1 MENLNEIASNTLGL
15 LVLIISVAE
24 LIGYLT
30 WDKRYFRFGIPIFIR
45 NIPIHPSTFVT
56 PSVSHMEVGLPSSF
70 WGPSIKFKEI
80 GQGEY
85 AFRNAISEIR
95 FWGFKYP
102 PIMHGY
108 LMYDNDKKRI
118 VVKGYLIVA
127 YPLLMLYVLG
137 VVISFEA
144 ALILLVIFASFSY
157 LFQAMRFNTVADM
170 VTNLSTP
177 GSSQAVNAG

>member
-1 MENLNEIASNTLGL
+1 MENLNEIASNALGL
-15 LVLIISVAE
+15 LVLFVSVTE

-30 WDKRYFRFGIPIFIR
+30 WGKRYFRFGIPIFIR
-45 NIPIHPSTFVT
+45 QIPMHRSTFAA
-56 PSVSHMEVGLPSSF
+56 PSVSQMEVSMSSSF

-95 FWGFKYP
+95 FWGFRYP

-108 LMYDNDKKRI
+108 LAYVNDKAEI

-127 YPLLMLYVLG
+127 YPLLILYIFG
-137 VVISFEA
+137 VVISFETG
-144 ALILLVIFASFSY
+144 LILLGVFASFSY
-157 LFQAMRFNTVADM
+157 LFQVIRFNTVANM

-177 GSSQAVNAG
+177 SSSQAVNAG